1 MGTSN
6 SKQSA
11 EKVGNV
17 ISWSARGVNGGYKV
31 SRYDKYISSTNS
43 NGEHIPDDDIEIENI
58 VRRGHYNSSEMRDL
72 IPRMLARQD
81 GQMMENREL
90 NGRISELE
98 SHRTVSLSTIGA
110 LVVLLG
116 LAAFGLYKVKL
127 CIKLYLL

>member
-43 NGEHIPDDDIEIENI
+43 YGENIPDDDLEIENI
-58 VRRGHYNSSEMRDL
+58 VRRGSYNSSKMRDL
-72 IPRMLARQD
+72 VPRMLARQD
-81 GQMMENREL
+81 GMMMENREL
-90 NGRISELE
+90 HERISELE

-116 LAAFGLYKVKL
+116 IAGLGIFKVKL
-127 CIKLYLL
+127 CIKLYFL